1 MQALARGGCSG
12 VSTLT
17 VDECL
22 SEGSLVPSSW
32 TSLMPRPHPLRC
44 ARAGHET
51 TPECA
56 IRIYLF
62 SCEHDVMLGR
72 LSLIMVTSFLQLSI
86 LFLYLL
92 SFERFVSY
100 WKRKKKSEKGQNFCI
115 LVHPSTMYMFN
126 TWCVG
131 HSPLTNYMWSHP
143 LLFYSL
149 SVLSLRVPP
158 CTIKMLL
165 SPRSTLVTTHVR
177 KNTHLHNFN
186 VCVPEQ
192 GAGNDASLKV
202 HAEFVNS
209 HKRESKQ

>member
-1 MQALARGGCSG
+1 MRNSHLSFLMWAWRNAWSAVINYGNFIYTVEYSIP
-12 VSTLT
+12 VSTLLWAF
-17 VDECL
+17 C
-22 SEGSLVPSSW
+22 
-32 TSLMPRPHPLRC
+32 C
-44 ARAGHET
+44 
-51 TPECA
+51 
-56 IRIYLF
+56 
-62 SCEHDVMLGR
+62 
-72 LSLIMVTSFLQLSI
+72 I
-86 LFLYLL
+86 L
-92 SFERFVSY
+92 
-100 WKRKKKSEKGQNFCI
+100 KKKKKKSEKGQNFCI

-131 HSPLTNYMWSHP
+131 HSPLTSYMWSHP